1 MPYSVEI
8 FAQKNI
14 QIMKIK
20 TIIIIAILMI
30 SSLNIMAQNTQTIR
44 GKVVDN
50 ESEMTLPFANVMI
63 LNTKPPI
70 GTITDEN
77 GEFHIEEVAV
87 GRISLKVSY
96 IGYEDQV
103 ISGVLVNSGKELDL
117 TIALKES
124 FASLKEVE
132 VTATQRK
139 DEALNQMATVSA
151 RSISVEETKRFAGG
165 MDDPSRLAS
174 TFAGVTPS
182 TVENNE
188 IVIRGNAAKG
198 ILWRLEGMEIPAP
211 NHLAGMFS
219 GGGINTMFSNN
230 MLATSD
236 FFTGAFPAEY
246 GNAMSGVFDMRF
258 RNGNSDKR
266 EYAFQVGTQGVDFSL
281 EGPFKKGGQASY
293 LVNYRYSTIGL
304 LQAIMPQ
311 VTGLPTYQDLSLK
324 FHLPTKKAGVFSLW
338 SINGS
343 GRIKSNMSTDTAEW
357 ETNMDAYQY
366 DISYR
371 LTSSGLNHR
380 YFLNKKAYLFSSLT
394 FSATDYGNKN
404 DYYRLNLQEV
414 PVTNQNE
421 VNTRAS
427 LSSYLN
433 YKFSARHTNRT
444 GFNINR
450 MSYNFDIANNTN
462 VAENDMADYFVNSK
476 GNAFS
481 FQLYSQSKY
490 YLRENLNINAGLHMV
505 YFNTNKEW
513 IPEPR
518 VGIHWQALPKHSFSL
533 AYGKHSRVEPL
544 RVYLTEVP
552 TPNGYELLNE
562 DLNITKAHHFVFS
575 YDVKLGANTHLVVEP
590 YYQMIY
596 DVPTTPDSS
605 FSMINYTSETFFTD
619 ALDNSGTGT
628 NVGID
633 FTLEQF
639 ISNGFYYMITA
650 SLYESTYKGGDGMER
665 NTRYNQN
672 FVFNLLTGKEWQ
684 TKKDHTFGINGK
696 FTVLGGKRQ
705 SPVDMEKSNEYQYV
719 VYDESKPFSE
729 QLPTS
734 FYIDLSLNYTIN
746 RPKCAHSFII
756 QAKNLLMQEENLGHA
771 YNYNTMS
778 VETYGLEIIYPYI
791 SYKIQ
796 F

>member
-1 MPYSVEI
+1 
-8 FAQKNI
+8 
-14 QIMKIK
+14 MKIK
-20 TIIIIAILMI
+20 PILFIAIIMMF
-30 SSLNIMAQNTQTIR
+30 SSYIMAQTTQSIR
-44 GKVVDN
+44 GIVMDN
-50 ESEMTLPFANVMI
+50 ESEMSLAFASVMI
-63 LNTKPPI
+63 LDTDPPQ

-77 GEFHIEEVAV
+77 GAFRIEEVAV
-87 GRISLKVSY
+87 GRISLRISY
-96 IGYEDQV
+96 VGYEDRV
-103 ISGVLVNSGKELDL
+103 IQGVLVNSGKELDL
-117 TIALKES
+117 HISLKES

-132 VTATQRK
+132 VTATDRK

-182 TVENNE
+182 TVDNNE

-246 GNAMSGVFDMRF
+246 GNAMSGVFDMRL
-258 RNGNSDKR
+258 RNGNADKR
-266 EYAFQVGTQGVDFSL
+266 EYTFQVGTQGIDFSL
-281 EGPFKKGGQASY
+281 EGPFKKGSRATY
-293 LVNYRYSTIGL
+293 LINYRYSTIGL
-304 LQAIMPQ
+304 LQDLMPQ

-324 FHLPTKKAGVFSLW
+324 LYFPTQKAGVFSLW

-343 GRIKSNMSTDTAEW
+343 GRIKSNMETDTSKW
-357 ETNMDAYQY
+357 ETNMDSYQY

-371 LTSSGLNHR
+371 LSSSGVNHR
-380 YFLNKKAYLFSSLT
+380 IFLNKKAYVFSSFT

-404 DYYRLNLQEV
+404 DYYRLSLQEV
-414 PVTNQNE
+414 PVTDQTE
-421 VNTRAS
+421 INTRAS

-433 YKFSARHTNRT
+433 YKFSAKHTNRS
-444 GFNINR
+444 GIIINR
-450 MSYNFDIANNTN
+450 MNYQFDIANNTN
-462 VAENDMADYFVNSK
+462 VAENDQADFFVDSK
-476 GNAFS
+476 GQAMS
-481 FQLYSQSKY
+481 YQVYSQSKY
-490 YLRENLNINAGLHMV
+490 YLRENLNLNAGLHMV
-505 YFNTNKEW
+505 YFNTNKEF

-518 VGIHWQALPKHSFSL
+518 LGINWHLLPRHTLSL
-533 AYGKHSRVEPL
+533 AYGKHSRIEPL
-544 RVYLTEVP
+544 RIYLTEVP
-552 TPNGYELLNE
+552 TENGYELLNQ
-562 DLNITKAHHFVFS
+562 DLNITKAHHFVLS
-575 YDVKLGANTHLVVEP
+575 YDLKLGAHTHLVIEP
-590 YYQMIY
+590 YYQMLY

-605 FSMINYTSETFFTD
+605 FSMINYNSETFFTD
-619 ALDNSGTGT
+619 VLNNSGTGT
-628 NVGID
+628 NMGVD

-639 ISNGFYYMITA
+639 INNGFYYMITA
-650 SLYESTYKGGDGMER
+650 SLYESKFKGGDGIER

-684 TKKDHTFGINGK
+684 TKKNHTFGINGK

-705 SPVDMEKSNEYQYV
+705 SPVDMEQSLAYEYV
-719 VYDESKPFSE
+719 VYDESQLYEE

-734 FYIDLSLNYTIN
+734 FYVDLSLNYTIN

-756 QAKNLLMQEENLGHA
+756 QAKNLLMQEESLGHA
-771 YNYNTMS
+771 YNYNTKM
-778 VETYGLEIIYPYI
+778 VEPYGLEIIYPYI

>member
-1 MPYSVEI
+1 MITRKLILLATLMLFILSV
-8 FAQKNI
+8 QS
-14 QIMKIK
+14 QTTQSIK
-20 TIIIIAILMI
+20 GTII
-30 SSLNIMAQNTQTIR
+30 
-44 GKVVDN
+44 DN
-50 ESEMTLPFANVMI
+50 ESEQPLAFATIMI
-63 LNTKPPI
+63 LNSNPPLGVI
-70 GTITDEN
+70 SDEN
-77 GEFHIEEVAV
+77 GEFRFEEVAV
-87 GRISLKVSY
+87 GRVSLKVSY
-96 IGYEDQV
+96 VGYEEAIV
-103 ISGVLVNSGKELDL
+103 AGVLLSSGKELDL
-117 TIALKES
+117 NIGLQES
-124 FASLKEVE
+124 FASLNEVE
-132 VTATQRK
+132 VKAMERK

-182 TVENNE
+182 TVDNNE

-230 MLATSD
+230 MLTTSD

-258 RNGNSDKR
+258 RNGNADKR
-266 EYAFQVGTQGVDFSL
+266 EYAFQVGTQGVDFAL
-281 EGPFKKGGQASY
+281 EGPFKKGGRASY

-304 LQAIMPQ
+304 LQDLMPQ

-324 FHLPTKKAGVFSLW
+324 LNFPTKNAGVFSLW
-338 SINGS
+338 SINGT
-343 GRIKSNMSTDTAEW
+343 GRIKSDMETDTSKW
-357 ETNMDAYQY
+357 ETTMDSYQY

-371 LTSSGLNHR
+371 LTSSGLSHR

-404 DYYRLNLQEV
+404 DYYRLNMQEV

-421 VNTRAS
+421 INTRAS

-433 YKFSARHTNRT
+433 VKFNSKHSNRT
-444 GFNINR
+444 GMVVNR
-450 MSYNFDIANNTN
+450 LSYDLDIANNTN
-462 VAENDMADYFVNSK
+462 VGENEVADYFVNSQ
-476 GNAFS
+476 GNAMS
-481 FQLYSQSKY
+481 VQVYSQSKY
-490 YLRENLNINAGLHMV
+490 YLRENLNINAGIHLV
-505 YFNTNKEW
+505 YFNTNNEF

-518 VGIHWQALPKHSFSL
+518 LGINWVMIPRHALSL
-533 AYGKHSRVEPL
+533 AYGKHSRIEPL
-544 RVYLTEVP
+544 RIYKTEVP
-552 TPNGYELLNE
+552 TANGNELLNQ
-562 DLNITKAHHFVFS
+562 DLNVTKAHHFVLS
-575 YDVKLGANTHLVVEP
+575 YDMKLGANTHFTVEP
-590 YYQMIY
+590 YYQMLY
-596 DVPTTPDSS
+596 NVPVTPDSS

-628 NVGID
+628 NMGID

-639 ISNGFYYMITA
+639 INDGFYYMVTA
-650 SLYESTYKGGDGMER
+650 SLYESKFKGGDGIER

-672 FVFNLLTGKEWQ
+672 FVFNVLAGKEWQ
-684 TKKDHTFGINGK
+684 TKKNHTFGINGK

-705 SPVDMEKSNEYQYV
+705 SPVDMEQSIENQFV
-719 VYDESKPFSE
+719 IYDESNLYEE

-734 FYIDLSLNYTIN
+734 YYIDLSLNYTIN

-771 YNYNTMS
+771 YNYKTNT